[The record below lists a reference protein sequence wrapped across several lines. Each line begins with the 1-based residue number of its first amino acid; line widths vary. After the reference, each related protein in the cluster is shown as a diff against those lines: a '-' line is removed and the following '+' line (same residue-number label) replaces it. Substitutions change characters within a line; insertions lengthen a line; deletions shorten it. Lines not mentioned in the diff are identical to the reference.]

1 MQSSKAKQ
9 YESPLTMTALSSN
22 EETSE
27 EKKKKRQEG
36 KSRKRARK
44 EAEEDMEEEKLSAMI
59 FGGNASLGI
68 SDAFAAEEETAVDV
82 YDGQQQEDGQDLVF
96 QIDRTGLD
104 DGGVEEASPLEQQ
117 LREASA
123 LQAYQTKDDEEEGE
137 APAWVDDEDEA
148 ELSLVESSSRLRK
161 LRRSREETEAITAD
175 ELEQRLRKRYEESTQ
190 KSARTDWAN
199 PSQSEEVEDP
209 VAKFFSTAGSLLRS
223 TRDRLPPNILK
234 IVRCP
239 DANQADYN
247 QSVVRAVNFH
257 AGSDPDKPLLLTAGL
272 DKTLRF
278 FQVGAEKSEKIHGI
292 HFPRMPIY
300 NANFLGSTGNVVVS
314 GRRPFFYIYDA
325 VAGKVDYVPR
335 IQGRDEKSWESH
347 VVSPDGKLIA
357 FVGNDG
363 WIVLVD
369 SHNKHW
375 VGDMKCN
382 GSVRALSFTPDGK
395 YILASGS
402 DGDVYRWDVHSRR
415 CVERFSNND
424 GTISA
429 SIAATS
435 KFMAV
440 GAESGVVNF
449 YSEQQGLSSS
459 KTPLKSIMNL
469 KTSAEDLKFNHDGQ
483 IMAML
488 TKREKHGLKLLHVP
502 TQTVFSNWPTSKTPL
517 KYVWS
522 VDFSPESKYIAIGN
536 DKGKCLLY
544 QLGHYHET

>member
-1 MQSSKAKQ
+1 MPSSKAKQ
-9 YESPLTMTALSSN
+9 YESPLTMAASSTN
-22 EETSE
+22 EEITD
-27 EKKKKRQEG
+27 EKKKKRREL

-44 EAEEDMEEEKLSAMI
+44 EAEEDLEAEKLTAML
-59 FGGNASLGI
+59 FGGNASLGA
-68 SDAFAAEEETAVDV
+68 SRLFAVEEEAAIND
-82 YDGQQQEDGQDLVF
+82 YHGQHQGDGEDLGF

-104 DGGVEEASPLEQQ
+104 GGVVEESPLEQQ
-117 LREASA
+117 LRGASA
-123 LQAYQTKDDEEEGE
+123 LQAFQTKDDNAEEES
-137 APAWVDDEDEA
+137 PAWVDDEDEA
-148 ELSLVESSSRLRK
+148 ELSLVESSNRLRK
-161 LRRSREETEAITAD
+161 LRHSREETEAITAD

-190 KSARTDWAN
+190 KSARIDWAN
-199 PSQSEEVEDP
+199 PSHVEEVEDP
-209 VAKFFSTAGSLLRS
+209 IAKFFSTAGTLLKS

-257 AGSDPDKPLLLTAGL
+257 PGSDPEKPLLLTAGL

-278 FQVGAEKSEKIHGI
+278 FQVGAEKSEKIHGV
-292 HFPRMPIY
+292 HFPRLPIY
-300 NANFLGSTGNVVVS
+300 NANFLGSSGNVVVS

-325 VAGKVDYVPR
+325 VAGKVDLVPR

-363 WIVLVD
+363 YIVLVD

-382 GSVRALSFTPDGK
+382 GSVRALSFTPDGR

-402 DGDVYRWDVHSRR
+402 DGDIYRWDVHSRR

-424 GTISA
+424 GTVSA

-449 YSEQQGLSSS
+449 YSEQQGMSSS

-483 IMAML
+483 IMAMI

-522 VDFSPESKYIAIGN
+522 VDFSPKSKYIAIGN